1 MTLLPS
7 QVTPDSLCRPSFS
20 GLLGLAGVHVCVV
33 KNSTRSALSLA
44 VACLAQSTV
53 TLSPSSGSTFKM
65 LHAFTGGKDGGGL
78 YGGLLLDKAGN
89 LYGTTSGGEITIL
102 EQCLR

>member
-1 MTLLPS
+1 
-7 QVTPDSLCRPSFS
+7 
-20 GLLGLAGVHVCVV
+20 
-33 KNSTRSALSLA
+33 
-44 VACLAQSTV
+44 
-53 TLSPSSGSTFKM
+53 M